1 MTGNGVTGT
10 GVIGAEGAVGMDI
23 SVEAPCGAVVGRIE
37 GGIARFLGVPFA
49 EAPTGE
55 LRFRAPEPRARFAEP
70 FDASAYGATPQ
81 RGRPFEFT
89 TIPEHSI
96 PGADTLTLNVVAPV
110 GASSLPVLVYL
121 HGGGYVTGAASSD
134 WHDGSAFARDGVIV
148 VTAAYRLGVDGFAV
162 IEGDANRAVRD
173 WLAALRWVQANI
185 AAFGGDPSRVTIAG
199 QSAGGG
205 AVLTLLGCA
214 EAQPLFARAVAISPT
229 DRSVPLAEASAQVA
243 AFALGLGVAPDRAG
257 FASLDPDE
265 LSETAART
273 MMPGASIVF
282 APVTGDDLLPEP
294 VATATALAGR
304 DKPLLIGATADEFDT
319 PRIERDA
326 DAPPRATD
334 LLFRRAVVQA
344 ARNRADGPAP
354 TWLYAFDWV
363 SPAVGGAGHC
373 LDLPFFFDHLDAEA
387 TTRVLG
393 DAPPAA
399 LAATMHRELVAFVSG
414 ADPAWPPARC
424 EAGDS
429 ARVYDVEPAVV
440 AGRFDDVLPL
450 VGEHR

>member
-1 MTGNGVTGT
+1 
-10 GVIGAEGAVGMDI
+10 MDI
-23 SVEAPCGAVVGRIE
+23 SVQAPCGAVVGRVD
-37 GGIARFLGVPFA
+37 GGVARFLGVPFA

-55 LRFRAPEPRARFAEP
+55 RRFRAPEQRADFFEP

-96 PGADTLTLNVVAPV
+96 AGDDTLNLNVVAPV
-110 GASSLPVLVYL
+110 DAAALPVLVYV

-134 WHDGSAFARDGVIV
+134 WHEGSAFARDGVIV
-148 VTAAYRLGVDGFAV
+148 VTVSYRLGVDGFAV
-162 IEGDANRAVRD
+162 IEGDANRGVRD

-205 AVLTLLGCA
+205 AVLTLLGCS

-229 DRSVPLAEASAQVA
+229 DRSVPVEEASAQVA
-243 AFALGLGVAPDRAG
+243 TFAHGLGVQPDRAG

-273 MMPGASIVF
+273 MMPGAAIVF
-282 APVTGDDLLPEP
+282 APVTGDGLLPEP
-294 VATATALAGR
+294 VATATALSGR

-319 PRIERDA
+319 PRIDRAA

-334 LLFRRAVVQA
+334 LLFRRAVLQV

-354 TWLYAFDWV
+354 TWLYAFDWT
-363 SPAVGGAGHC
+363 SPAIGGAGHC

-393 DAPPAA
+393 EEPPAA
-399 LAATMHRELVAFVSG
+399 LATTMHRELVAFVRG
-414 ADPAWPPARC
+414 DDPAWPAARG
-424 EAGDS
+424 EAGDP
-429 ARVYDVEPAVV
+429 ARVYDVEPSVV
-440 AGRFDDVLPL
+440 AGRYDDVLPL
-450 VGEHR
+450 VAEARR